1 MQLRK
6 SGMLALAIVAILAAA
21 SPARAQIT
29 TGNIS
34 GTVNDSQ
41 GGVIPGATVVLKSES
56 RGTALAPVVTNEA
69 GVYVFANITPD
80 VYTIEV
86 TMDSFKTVRRTN
98 IRVSGGDR
106 VGVPAMVL
114 EAGGVAETVNVS
126 AEALLVQSQS
136 AERSF
141 AVSSEQI
148 EGLPINRQNFTSL
161 LAFAPGVKIN
171 GSGSTGFERLG
182 GVSQN
187 NLMMDGISAMDTGNN
202 GTMLAMNVESI
213 GEIKILTQ
221 GYQAEYGRS
230 SGLQVTAV
238 TKSGTNRF
246 RGSVYDVERDS
257 TLELEQL
264 GEPEQRRPEAYR
276 RRKGLGLLAGRSH
289 RQAGRQ
295 QQAVLLLQ
303 PRVPSTEPADQQ
315 RQPDPPARADAAR
328 ARRRFLAEPRQQRRP
343 ASAVVEPDRP
353 PAVSE

>member
-34 GTVNDSQ
+34 GTVHDAQ

-69 GVYVFANITPD
+69 GVYVFPNITPD

-141 AVSSEQI
+141 AV
-148 EGLPINRQNFTSL
+148 
-161 LAFAPGVKIN
+161 
-171 GSGSTGFERLG
+171 
-182 GVSQN
+182 
-187 NLMMDGISAMDTGNN
+187 
-202 GTMLAMNVESI
+202 
-213 GEIKILTQ
+213 
-221 GYQAEYGRS
+221 
-230 SGLQVTAV
+230 
-238 TKSGTNRF
+238 
-246 RGSVYDVERDS
+246 VERTD
-257 TLELEQL
+257 
-264 GEPEQRRPEAYR
+264 RR
-276 RRKGLGLLAGRSH
+276 
-289 RQAGRQ
+289 
-295 QQAVLLLQ
+295 
-303 PRVPSTEPADQQ
+303 PADQPAELH
-315 RQPDPPARADAAR
+315 QPPRLR
-328 ARRRFLAEPRQQRRP
+328 ARREDRRTAPPGSSAWAACPRTT
-343 ASAVVEPDRP
+343 
-353 PAVSE
+353 

>member
-6 SGMLALAIVAILAAA
+6 CGMVALAIVAILAAA
-21 SPARAQIT
+21 APARAQIT

-41 GGVIPGATVVLKSES
+41 GGVIPGATVVLKSET
-56 RGTALAPVVTNEA
+56 RGTASAPVVTNEA
-69 GVYVFANITPD
+69 GVYVFPNITPD

-148 EGLPINRQNFTSL
+148 EGLPINRQNFTNL
-161 LAFAPGVKIN
+161 LAFAPGVKIA

-182 GVSQN
+182 GV
-187 NLMMDGISAMDTGNN
+187 
-202 GTMLAMNVESI
+202 V
-213 GEIKILTQ
+213 
-221 GYQAEYGRS
+221 AE
-230 SGLQVTAV
+230 
-238 TKSGTNRF
+238 
-246 RGSVYDVERDS
+246 
-257 TLELEQL
+257 
-264 GEPEQRRPEAYR
+264 
-276 RRKGLGLLAGRSH
+276 
-289 RQAGRQ
+289 
-295 QQAVLLLQ
+295 
-303 PRVPSTEPADQQ
+303 
-315 RQPDPPARADAAR
+315 QPDDGRH
-328 ARRRFLAEPRQQRRP
+328 LGHGHRQQRHHAGDEHRVHRRDQDPHPGLSGGVRPLQRP
-343 ASAVVEPDRP
+343 AGHGRHQERHQPVPRIGLRRRARY
-353 PAVSE
+353 PAGTRTAG